1 MLIKNIKLKYY
12 DNLLDKLLQAGDVQG
27 IKEALENIV
36 KSDFSS
42 YQNIILKYIYVLLEK
57 DKFKEIFKQNL
68 LWINTF
74 NKPDSDYL
82 NIFIFYIINKNK
94 ISFTLPNSYAFF

>member
-1 MLIKNIKLKYY
+1 MLIKNIKLKNY

-57 DKFKEIFKQNL
+57 DKFKEIL
-68 LWINTF
+68 
-74 NKPDSDYL
+74 
-82 NIFIFYIINKNK
+82 NK
-94 ISFTLPNSYAFF
+94 ISFGLILLINLTQTI